1 MKRVSFIF
9 VLLIGAG
16 LAGPHAA
23 DHVPAV
29 VSGQER
35 ARVEAH
41 TLQLRIEPDRRA
53 PPGSCLN
60 LTAADLDVRLRGDRV
75 EDPSMVDLDRQPHPT
90 LHGLLIDS
98 SSSMLGK
105 MDYVRQVAADYVET
119 LRFEDERAI
128 VVGFD
133 ETVTLHQSATSDKQ
147 LLVRGIDRIHMS
159 NATSLNDGLVYLI
172 RELATHRE
180 RPVVVLVSDGFDVT
194 SLSERDDV
202 FAAVA
207 ETPGITVFTI
217 GLALPPLMQGG
228 PPGFLTIRRFLQRL
242 AARTNG
248 EFFDS
253 PTRSRLPGIYRRIR
267 EMLDNEAI
275 LTVFDPNPEFGPPR
289 LVVKSR
295 RGDCKIR
302 VFKEPKEISI
312 PDRNPQNIESKGL
325 PRELVL
331 EPAER
336 FRNIFASA
344 RKRVID
350 PECSAADGWAMT
362 VEPNG
367 MRGCFLDV
375 TLDYGPLYDAT
386 AGMYM
391 NRWIGLKTR
400 PIHIPLSNPDD
411 LPGRPEMLMDRL
423 GAHAVRMRDDE
434 IERDWRCWPGDE
446 HARPF
451 HDYPAL
457 VSGRVFLD
465 LRRDLARGLFLHPAY
480 RKWAQARLDQ
490 EADDEIEAIV
500 RRLRTKSPSSST
512 EVLIAAAR
520 QSEQGLQVLARK
532 SAPADVDLQRH
543 LATWL
548 GDIPAHDLF
557 VRWEAGWIERALA
570 GTVTPADQD
579 GFVEAWEAL
588 RQVFYL
594 PCYARTLTLL
604 SPLHDPDTGR
614 IGFWRVVLPR
624 AGWFL
629 PRRKGY
635 KHHPEFND
643 VPMDLIPDRPLGIW
657 LSRHLF
663 ENAPDLAR
671 HFARRDYQVVS
682 VSYALRGKS
691 GHHDPH
697 RAFRSVRVV
706 LTLSMGDGVGP
717 PVEIAADIGTRNPKR
732 APELYVE
739 SLNLG
744 PTKDE
749 ELRRL
754 FDAARR
760 EKESRRE
767 ARVRPSPSR
776 TDLEVESRPEKEPT
790 GLGGA
795 VDARR
800 RKVETVFAVAGPE

>member
-1 MKRVSFIF
+1 MKKVAILF
-9 VLLIGAG
+9 VLAIGAG
-16 LAGPHAA
+16 LAGSHADPA
-23 DHVPAV
+23 PAV

-41 TLQLRIEPDRRA
+41 TLRLRIEPDRQA
-53 PPGSCLN
+53 SPGACLD
-60 LTAADLDVRLRGDRV
+60 LSAADLEVRLRGVRV
-75 EDPSMVDLDRQPHPT
+75 EDLSRLDLDRRPRPT

-105 MDYVRQVAADYVET
+105 MDYVRQVAGDYVET
-119 LRFEDERAI
+119 LRLEDERAI

-147 LLVRGIDRIHMS
+147 LLVRGIDQIHMS
-159 NATSLNDGLVYLI
+159 SATSLNDGLVYLI

-180 RPVVVLVSDGFDVT
+180 RPVIVLVSDGFDVT

-207 ETPGITVFTI
+207 ETPGITVFTV
-217 GLALPPLMQGG
+217 GLELPPLMKGG

-267 EMLDNEAI
+267 EMLDNEAV
-275 LTVFDPNPEFGPPR
+275 LTVFDPDPEFGPPK

-295 RGDCKIR
+295 RGDCKIQ
-302 VFKEPKEISI
+302 VFREPKEISI
-312 PDRNPQNIESKGL
+312 PDRTPLNIESKGL
-325 PRELVL
+325 PRELAL
-331 EPAER
+331 KPAER
-336 FRNIFASA
+336 FREAFASA
-344 RKRVID
+344 TKRVSD
-350 PECSAADGWAMT
+350 PECPAADGWAMT
-362 VEPNG
+362 VEPDG
-367 MRGCFLDV
+367 MRGCYLDV
-375 TLDYGPLYDAT
+375 TLDYGRLYDPY

-400 PIHIPLSNPDD
+400 PIHIPLSDPDE

-423 GAHAVRMRDDE
+423 GAHAVRVRDDE
-434 IERDWRCWPGDE
+434 IERDWRCWPDDE

-465 LRRDLARGLFLHPAY
+465 LRRDLARALFLHPAY
-480 RKWAQARLDQ
+480 RNWAQARLDQ
-490 EADDEIEAIV
+490 EADDEIQAIV
-500 RRLRTKSPSSST
+500 RRLRARSPSSST
-512 EVLIAAAR
+512 EALMAAAL

-532 SAPADVDLQRH
+532 SAPTAVDLQRH

-557 VRWEAGWIERALA
+557 VRWEADWIDRVLA
-570 GTVTPADQD
+570 GSATPADHD

-624 AGWFL
+624 AGWFY

-635 KHHPEFND
+635 KHHPEFTD
-643 VPMDLIPDRPLGIW
+643 MPMDLIPDRPLGIW

-663 ENAPDLAR
+663 ESAPDLTR
-671 HFARRDYQVVS
+671 HLSRRDYRVVS
-682 VSYALRGKS
+682 ASYALRGKS

-697 RAFRSVRVV
+697 RAFRNVLVV
-706 LTLSMGDGVGP
+706 LTLSMGDDAGP
-717 PVEIAADIGTRNPKR
+717 PVEIVADIGTRNPKR
-732 APELYVE
+732 DPELYVE
-739 SLNLG
+739 ALSLG
-744 PTKDE
+744 PTEDE
-749 ELRRL
+749 ELRRV
-754 FDAARR
+754 FDAARW
-760 EKESRRE
+760 EEEDRRE
-767 ARVRPSPSR
+767 ALVRPSPSQ
-776 TDLEVESRPEKEPT
+776 TDLEVKSRSE
-790 GLGGA
+790 
-795 VDARR
+795 
-800 RKVETVFAVAGPE
+800 